1 MSVLPEELGTLV
13 QKCGPRRPGGR
24 PGVGPARVRHSHT
37 HHRARFP
44 VAAAASAS
52 ASPASASLP
61 GIYTH
66 SDLRAVS
73 ILDDV
78 SPQTANRRRALVRTM
93 GGSEPMSGPREL
105 AVANRRRAGWR
116 VMLQSGESEEAA
128 SGSRSHSHCSTLS
141 SIETAPGQVRAGRA
155 LGDSVLAEEK

>member
-1 MSVLPEELGTLV
+1 MSVLPEELETPVEKSGR
-13 QKCGPRRPGGR
+13 GRSGGR
-24 PGVGPARVRHSHT
+24 SGEEPARVRHRHT

-61 GIYTH
+61 GIHTH

-78 SPQTANRRRALVRTM
+78 SPETANSRRALVRTM
-93 GGSEPMSGPREL
+93 GGSGPMID
-105 AVANRRRAGWR
+105 RA
-116 VMLQSGESEEAA
+116 
-128 SGSRSHSHCSTLS
+128 
-141 SIETAPGQVRAGRA
+141 P
-155 LGDSVLAEEK
+155 

>member
-93 GGSEPMSGPREL
+93 GGSGPMSGPREL

-141 SIETAPGQVRAGRA
+141 SRERVPWQV
-155 LGDSVLAEEK
+155 